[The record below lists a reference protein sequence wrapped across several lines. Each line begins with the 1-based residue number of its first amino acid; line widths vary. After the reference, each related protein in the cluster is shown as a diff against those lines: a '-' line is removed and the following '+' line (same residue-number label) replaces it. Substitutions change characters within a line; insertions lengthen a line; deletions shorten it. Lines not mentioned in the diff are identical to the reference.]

1 MTEVWEHFGN
11 LNREIFGLYSQ
22 VILGD
27 KDSEEEEEEE
37 KMKIQKFEKQKKV
50 QSEQILSGQGFV
62 AVPLISMSEQSSV
75 LKKDSFD
82 FKNEMKNNLKV
93 SSNESEILLSL
104 LNSQLEIE
112 EKRFLS
118 TIIKR
123 PVDHVIFCESG
134 NYFTVQALNRL
145 WNNENV
151 CNEDTEFWM
160 SSFKKASKC
169 FCIPSAY
176 LLKQFG
182 KYDTI

>member
-1 MTEVWEHFGN
+1 
-11 LNREIFGLYSQ
+11 
-22 VILGD
+22 
-27 KDSEEEEEEE
+27 
-37 KMKIQKFEKQKKV
+37 
-50 QSEQILSGQGFV
+50 
-62 AVPLISMSEQSSV
+62 
-75 LKKDSFD
+75 
-82 FKNEMKNNLKV
+82 MKNYLKV

-123 PVDHVIFCESG
+123 PVDHVIFSELG

-145 WNNENV
+145 WNNANV
-151 CNEDTEFWM
+151 CNEFMDTEFWM

-182 KYDTI
+182 KYAQSTYFPYLEELQKITSPFIFQQKPVHWGLIGLDLQKSSFFMVKI